1 MNYKMS
7 RYFNKNTFL
16 FVMSIVFFFLVIIV
30 IGLTKDKFNSNS
42 NSNSVSLTG
51 TNSIHISNK
60 LPLTDESG
68 RTLDASNVDDDILN
82 EIAFSV
88 ESTGD
93 KNISS
98 NYEVYLESD
107 ENDDTIDPNYVKVY
121 LTDGDGKAFKDYSGN
136 EVMTYRNLRVSK
148 SSASGKLLYSGTIFG
163 NQKQEF
169 KLRLWLDETYF
180 LSDTKKEFNG
190 IIKVKK
196 LS

>member
-30 IGLTKDKFNSNS
+30 IALTKDKFNSNS
-42 NSNSVSLTG
+42 NSVSLTG
-51 TNSIHISNK
+51 INSIHISNK

-82 EIAFSV
+82 EISFSV

-93 KNISS
+93 KKIAS

-107 ENDDTIDPNYVKVY
+107 ENADTIDPNYVKVY

>member
-30 IGLTKDKFNSNS
+30 IGLTKDKFNS

-136 EVMTYRNLRVSK
+136 EAMTYRNLRVSK

>member
-30 IGLTKDKFNSNS
+30 IGLTKDKFNS

-88 ESTGD
+88 KSTGD

>member
-16 FVMSIVFFFLVIIV
+16 FVMSIVFFFLIIIV
-30 IGLTKDKFNSNS
+30 IVLTKDKFNS

-82 EIAFSV
+82 EISFSV

-93 KNISS
+93 KKIAS
-98 NYEVYLESD
+98 NYEVYLESE

-169 KLRLWLDETYF
+169 KLRIWLDETYF

-190 IIKVKK
+190 IIRVKK

>member
-42 NSNSVSLTG
+42 NSVSLTG

-68 RTLDASNVDDDILN
+68 RTLDASNVNDDILN

-88 ESTGD
+88 ESIGD

>member
-16 FVMSIVFFFLVIIV
+16 FVMSIIFFFLVIIV
-30 IGLTKDKFNSNS
+30 IALAKDKLKS

-82 EIAFSV
+82 EISFSV

-93 KNISS
+93 KKTSS
-98 NYEVYLESD
+98 NYEVYLESE

-121 LTDGDGKAFKDYSGN
+121 LTDRDGKAFKEYSGN

>member
-1 MNYKMS
+1 MSYKMS
-7 RYFNKNTFL
+7 RYFSKNTLLFL
-16 FVMSIVFFFLVIIV
+16 VSIVFFFLII
-30 IGLTKDKFNSNS
+30 ILITLMKDKF

-51 TNSIHISNK
+51 TNNIYISNK

-82 EIAFSV
+82 EISFSI

-93 KNISS
+93 KKISS
-98 NYEVYLESD
+98 NYEIYLVSD
-107 ENDDTIDPNYVKVY
+107 ENDNAINPNYVKVY
-121 LTDGDGKAFKDYSGN
+121 LTDDNGNAFKDYSGN

-148 SSASGKLLYSGTIFG
+148 SNASGKLLYSGTIFG
-163 NQKQEF
+163 NQKQKF
-169 KLRLWLDETYF
+169 KLRLWLDETYSF
-180 LSDTKKEFNG
+180 NSTKQEFNG

>member
-7 RYFNKNTFL
+7 KYFNKNTFL

-30 IGLTKDKFNSNS
+30 IGLTKDKFNS

-82 EIAFSV
+82 EISFSV

-93 KNISS
+93 TNISS

>member
-30 IGLTKDKFNSNS
+30 IALTKDKFNS

-82 EIAFSV
+82 EISFSV

-98 NYEVYLESD
+98 NYEVYLESE

>member
-42 NSNSVSLTG
+42 NSVSLTG
-51 TNSIHISNK
+51 TNIIHISNK

>member
-30 IGLTKDKFNSNS
+30 IGLTKDKFNS

-82 EIAFSV
+82 EISFSV

>member
-7 RYFNKNTFL
+7 RYFNKNIFL

-30 IGLTKDKFNSNS
+30 IGLTKDKFNS

-82 EIAFSV
+82 EISFSV

-93 KNISS
+93 KKIAS

-169 KLRLWLDETYF
+169 KLRIWLDETYF

>member
-16 FVMSIVFFFLVIIV
+16 FVMSIIFFFLVIIV
-30 IGLTKDKFNSNS
+30 IALAKDKFNS

-93 KNISS
+93 KKTSS
-98 NYEVYLESD
+98 NYEVYLESE

-121 LTDGDGKAFKDYSGN
+121 LTDRDGKAFKEYSGN

>member
-16 FVMSIVFFFLVIIV
+16 FVMSIVFFFLIIIV
-30 IGLTKDKFNSNS
+30 IVLTKDKFNS

-82 EIAFSV
+82 EISFSV

-93 KNISS
+93 KKIAS
-98 NYEVYLESD
+98 NYEVYLESE

-121 LTDGDGKAFKDYSGN
+121 LTDGDRKAFKDYSGN

-169 KLRLWLDETYF
+169 KLRIWLDETYF

-190 IIKVKK
+190 IIRVKK

>member
-7 RYFNKNTFL
+7 KYFNKNTFL

-42 NSNSVSLTG
+42 NSVSLTG

-68 RTLDASNVDDDILN
+68 RTLDASNVNDDILN
-82 EIAFSV
+82 EISFSV

-93 KNISS
+93 TKIAS

>member
-30 IGLTKDKFNSNS
+30 IVLTKDKFNS

-93 KNISS
+93 KKTSS
-98 NYEVYLESD
+98 NYEVYLESE

-121 LTDGDGKAFKDYSGN
+121 LTDGDGMAFKDYSGN

-163 NQKQEF
+163 DQKQEF

>member
-30 IGLTKDKFNSNS
+30 IGLTKDKFNS

-121 LTDGDGKAFKDYSGN
+121 LIDGDGKAFKDYSGN

>member
-30 IGLTKDKFNSNS
+30 IGLTKDKFNS

>member
-30 IGLTKDKFNSNS
+30 IGLTKDKFNS

-82 EIAFSV
+82 EISFSV

-93 KNISS
+93 KKIAS

-169 KLRLWLDETYF
+169 KLRIWLDETYF

>member
-7 RYFNKNTFL
+7 KYFNKNTFL

-30 IGLTKDKFNSNS
+30 IGLTKDKFNS

-82 EIAFSV
+82 EISFSV

-93 KNISS
+93 TKIAS

-121 LTDGDGKAFKDYSGN
+121 LTNGDGKAFKDYSGN

>member
-1 MNYKMS
+1 MGNYS
-7 RYFNKNTFL
+7 T
-16 FVMSIVFFFLVIIV
+16 FFFLVIIV
-30 IGLTKDKFNSNS
+30 VGLTKDKFNS

>member
-7 RYFNKNTFL
+7 KYFNKNTFL

-42 NSNSVSLTG
+42 NSVSLTG

-68 RTLDASNVDDDILN
+68 RTLDASNVNDDILN
-82 EIAFSV
+82 EISFSV

>member
-30 IGLTKDKFNSNS
+30 IGLTKDKFNS

-107 ENDDTIDPNYVKVY
+107 ENDDTIDPNYLKVY

>member
-30 IGLTKDKFNSNS
+30 IGLTKEKFNS

>member
-30 IGLTKDKFNSNS
+30 IGLTKDKFNS

-121 LTDGDGKAFKDYSGN
+121 LTDRDGKAFKDYSGN

>member
-1 MNYKMS
+1 M
-7 RYFNKNTFL
+7 
-16 FVMSIVFFFLVIIV
+16 
-30 IGLTKDKFNSNS
+30 
-42 NSNSVSLTG
+42 
-51 TNSIHISNK
+51 
-60 LPLTDESG
+60 
-68 RTLDASNVDDDILN
+68 
-82 EIAFSV
+82 
-88 ESTGD
+88 
-93 KNISS
+93 
-98 NYEVYLESD
+98 
-107 ENDDTIDPNYVKVY
+107 
-121 LTDGDGKAFKDYSGN
+121 TDGDGKAFKDYSGN

>member
-30 IGLTKDKFNSNS
+30 ITLTKDKFNS

-82 EIAFSV
+82 EISFSV

-98 NYEVYLESD
+98 NYEVYLESE

-148 SSASGKLLYSGTIFG
+148 SGASGKLLYSGTIFG

>member
-7 RYFNKNTFL
+7 KYFNKNTFL

-42 NSNSVSLTG
+42 NSVSLTG

-68 RTLDASNVDDDILN
+68 RTLDASNVNDDILN

>member
-1 MNYKMS
+1 MS

-30 IGLTKDKFNSNS
+30 IGLTKDKFNS

>member
-30 IGLTKDKFNSNS
+30 IALTKDEFNS

-82 EIAFSV
+82 EISFSV

-98 NYEVYLESD
+98 NYEVYLESE
-107 ENDDTIDPNYVKVY
+107 ENDNTIDPNYVKVY

>member
-16 FVMSIVFFFLVIIV
+16 FVMSIIFFFLVIIV
-30 IGLTKDKFNSNS
+30 IALAKDKLKS

-82 EIAFSV
+82 EIVFSV

-93 KNISS
+93 KKTSS
-98 NYEVYLESD
+98 NYEVYLESE

-121 LTDGDGKAFKDYSGN
+121 LTDRDGKSFKEYSGN

>member
-30 IGLTKDKFNSNS
+30 IGLTKDKCNS

>member
-42 NSNSVSLTG
+42 NSVSLTG
-51 TNSIHISNK
+51 TSSIHISNK

>member
-30 IGLTKDKFNSNS
+30 IWLTKDKFNP

-93 KNISS
+93 KKIAS

-169 KLRLWLDETYF
+169 KLRIWLDETYF

>member
-16 FVMSIVFFFLVIIV
+16 FVMSIIFFFLVIIV
-30 IGLTKDKFNSNS
+30 IALAKDKLKS

-93 KNISS
+93 KKTSS
-98 NYEVYLESD
+98 NYEVYLESE

-121 LTDGDGKAFKDYSGN
+121 LTDRDGKAFKEYSGN

>member
-82 EIAFSV
+82 EISFSV

-93 KNISS
+93 TKIAS

>member
-30 IGLTKDKFNSNS
+30 IVLTKDKFNS

-82 EIAFSV
+82 EISFSV

-93 KNISS
+93 KKIAS
-98 NYEVYLESD
+98 NYEVYLESE

-121 LTDGDGKAFKDYSGN
+121 LTDGNRKAFKDYSGN

-163 NQKQEF
+163 NRKQEF

>member
-30 IGLTKDKFNSNS
+30 IGLTKDKFNS

-121 LTDGDGKAFKDYSGN
+121 LTNGDGKAFKDYSGN

-148 SSASGKLLYSGTIFG
+148 SSASGKLVYSGTIFG

>member
-30 IGLTKDKFNSNS
+30 IALTKDKFNSNS
-42 NSNSVSLTG
+42 NSVSLTG
-51 TNSIHISNK
+51 TDSIHISNK

-82 EIAFSV
+82 EISFSV

-93 KNISS
+93 KKIAS
-98 NYEVYLESD
+98 NYEVYLESE
-107 ENDDTIDPNYVKVY
+107 ENDNTIDPNYVKVY
-121 LTDGDGKAFKDYSGN
+121 LTDGNRKAFKDYSGN

>member
-7 RYFNKNTFL
+7 KYFNKNTFL

-42 NSNSVSLTG
+42 NSVSLTG

-68 RTLDASNVDDDILN
+68 RTLDASNVNDDILN
-82 EIAFSV
+82 EISFSV

-93 KNISS
+93 TKIAS

-180 LSDTKKEFNG
+180 LSKKKKEFNG